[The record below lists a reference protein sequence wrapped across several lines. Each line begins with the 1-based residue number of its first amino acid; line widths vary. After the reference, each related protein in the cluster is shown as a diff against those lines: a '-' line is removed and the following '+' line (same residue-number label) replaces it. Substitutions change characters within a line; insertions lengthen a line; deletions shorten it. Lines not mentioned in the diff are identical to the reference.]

1 MPLSSTF
8 KKQFKHLCVLG
19 EKINTYAGQIM
30 AMPVAGD
37 GVDTVPVLNLIGKLQ
52 VNWLTAATAT
62 PELAKIYRQ
71 SIKLMPSGNL
81 PTIDLDPESVDEE
94 QAGYLFGVVFYAL
107 MLWDAAE
114 RAVASS
120 RTFKKSA
127 LPLESRTLGHY
138 AQQQILQFH
147 STLMGQRE
155 TYQQQEIQKS
165 LDALLEQEVKLTQN
179 AKSEFSHSEQP
190 EGENRVPKCD
200 SNSEL
205 LGSSVRGNDL
215 YLQAIQQS
223 IEALLAQGHTLNKNT
238 KPEFSV
244 AELWE
249 GDTKQLAHD
258 MDVELLDV
266 SAWAYDQSV
275 RANPRFITI
284 AADFDGDAHR
294 RAGLTEKLK
303 RFVAATVVSNDP
315 DRFQTLWKATIGSAA
330 SSLKWHPPHRPGNPI
345 PETPPDSPV
354 VRRAIRVLRMVHELH
369 KAGYQRLR
377 VLPYSNDSGTAWRAE
392 ITYVD
397 NVGDDGFSTIDH
409 DPDEAG
415 KVARYSTAQG
425 NQFFGWVDAASAD
438 ARELARLFLTRFPH
452 LCNLGQGLDWAYA
465 GWLVDVIGWAEQSA
479 DESGLICLL
488 SPGEVNP
495 EHLRR
500 WQPPPPIRL

>member
-8 KKQFKHLCVLG
+8 KKQFKHLCALG

-71 SIKLMPSGNL
+71 SIKLMPGGNL

-120 RTFKKSA
+120 RTLEKSA
-127 LPLESRTLGHY
+127 LPPESRTLGHY

-155 TYQQQEIQKS
+155 KYQQQEIQKS

-179 AKSEFSHSEQP
+179 AKP
-190 EGENRVPKCD
+190 
-200 SNSEL
+200 
-205 LGSSVRGNDL
+205 
-215 YLQAIQQS
+215 A
-223 IEALLAQGHTLNKNT
+223 
-238 KPEFSV
+238 FSV
-244 AELWE
+244 ADLWE
-249 GDTKQLAHD
+249 GDTKKLAHD

-266 SAWAYDQSV
+266 SAWAYDQSL

-294 RAGLTEKLK
+294 RAGLTEELK

-330 SSLKWHPPHRPGNPI
+330 SSLKWRPPHRVGNPI
-345 PETPPDSPV
+345 PESPPSSPL

-369 KAGYQRLR
+369 KAGFQRLR

-425 NQFFGWVDAASAD
+425 NQYFGWVDAASAD

>member
-8 KKQFKHLCVLG
+8 KKQFKHLCALG

-71 SIKLMPSGNL
+71 SIKVMPSGKL

-120 RTFKKSA
+120 RTIEKTAHS
-127 LPLESRTLGHY
+127 LESRTLGHY
-138 AQQQILQFH
+138 AQQQILQLH
-147 STLMGQRE
+147 CTLMGQRE

-165 LDALLEQEVKLTQN
+165 LEALLEQEFKLTQN

-190 EGENRVPKCD
+190 EGENRVPNCD
-200 SNSEL
+200 TNSEL

-223 IEALLAQGHTLNKNT
+223 IEALLAQGHTLNKNA
-238 KPEFSV
+238 KPAFRV
-244 AELWE
+244 ADLWE
-249 GDTKQLAHD
+249 GDTKKLAHA

-266 SAWAYDQSV
+266 SAWAYDQSL

-294 RAGLTEKLK
+294 RAGLTEELK

-330 SSLKWHPPHRPGNPI
+330 SSLKWRPPHRPGNPI
-345 PETPPDSPV
+345 PEAASSSSL
-354 VRRAIRVLRMVHELH
+354 VRRAIRVLRMVNELH

-377 VLPYSNDSGTAWRAE
+377 VFPHINGSGTAWRAD
-392 ITYVD
+392 ITYVE
-397 NVGDDGFSTIDH
+397 NVRDDGFSPIDH
-409 DPDEAG
+409 ELEGSG

-425 NQFFGWVDAASAD
+425 NQYFGWMDASTAD
-438 ARELARLFLTRFPH
+438 ARELARLFLMRFPH
-452 LCNLGQGLDWAYA
+452 ICNLGQGLDWAYA
-465 GWLVDVIGWAEQSA
+465 GWLVDAIGWAEQCA
-479 DESGLICLL
+479 DESGLLCFW
-488 SPGEVNP
+488 SDSGVDP
-495 EHLRR
+495 EHMRR

>member
-1 MPLSSTF
+1 MKFVPKDNPDPVPMPLSSTF
-8 KKQFKHLCVLG
+8 KKQFKHLCALG

-71 SIKLMPSGNL
+71 SIKVMPSGNL

-114 RAVASS
+114 RAVATS
-120 RTFKKSA
+120 RTFQKSA

-147 STLMGQRE
+147 STLIGQRE

-179 AKSEFSHSEQP
+179 AKP
-190 EGENRVPKCD
+190 
-200 SNSEL
+200 
-205 LGSSVRGNDL
+205 
-215 YLQAIQQS
+215 A
-223 IEALLAQGHTLNKNT
+223 
-238 KPEFSV
+238 FSV
-244 AELWE
+244 ADLWE
-249 GDTKQLAHD
+249 GDTKKLAHD

-266 SAWAYDQSV
+266 SAWAYDQSL

-294 RAGLTEKLK
+294 RAGLTEELK

-330 SSLKWHPPHRPGNPI
+330 SSLKWRPPHRVGNPI
-345 PETPPDSPV
+345 PESPPSSPL

-369 KAGYQRLR
+369 KAGFQRLR

-409 DPDEAG
+409 DPDQAG

-425 NQFFGWVDAASAD
+425 NQYFGWVDVASAD

>member
-1 MPLSSTF
+1 MPFSSTF
-8 KKQFKHLCVLG
+8 KKQFKHLCALG

-37 GVDTVPVLNLIGKLQ
+37 GVDIVPVLNLIGKLQ
-52 VNWLTAATAT
+52 VNWLTAATAS

-71 SIKLMPSGNL
+71 SIKVMPSGKL
-81 PTIDLDPESVDEE
+81 PIIDLDSESIDEE

-120 RTFKKSA
+120 RTFEKTAHS
-127 LPLESRTLGHY
+127 LESRTLGHY

-147 STLMGQRE
+147 STLMGQRD

-179 AKSEFSHSEQP
+179 AKPAF
-190 EGENRVPKCD
+190 N
-200 SNSEL
+200 
-205 LGSSVRGNDL
+205 
-215 YLQAIQQS
+215 
-223 IEALLAQGHTLNKNT
+223 
-238 KPEFSV
+238 V
-244 AELWE
+244 ADLWE
-249 GDTKQLAHD
+249 GDTKKLAHD

-266 SAWAYDQSV
+266 SACAYDQSL

-294 RAGLTEKLK
+294 RAGLTEELK

-330 SSLKWHPPHRPGNPI
+330 SSLKWRPPHRVGNPI
-345 PETPPDSPV
+345 PESPPSSPL

-369 KAGYQRLR
+369 KAGFQRLR

-409 DPDEAG
+409 DLDDAG

-425 NQFFGWVDAASAD
+425 NQYFGWMDATTAD

-479 DESGLICLL
+479 EESGLICLL

>member
-1 MPLSSTF
+1 MPLPST
-8 KKQFKHLCVLG
+8 FKHLCALG

-37 GVDTVPVLNLIGKLQ
+37 GVDIVPVLNLIGKLQ

-71 SIKLMPSGNL
+71 SIKVMPSGKL

-114 RAVASS
+114 RAVVSS
-120 RTFKKSA
+120 HTVEKTAHS
-127 LPLESRTLGHY
+127 LDSRTLGHY

-147 STLMGQRE
+147 STLMGQRD

-165 LDALLEQEVKLTQN
+165 LDALLEQEVKLTRN
-179 AKSEFSHSEQP
+179 AKPAF
-190 EGENRVPKCD
+190 N
-200 SNSEL
+200 
-205 LGSSVRGNDL
+205 
-215 YLQAIQQS
+215 
-223 IEALLAQGHTLNKNT
+223 
-238 KPEFSV
+238 V
-244 AELWE
+244 ADLWE
-249 GDTKQLAHD
+249 GDTKKLVHD

-266 SAWAYDQSV
+266 SAWAYDQSL

-294 RAGLTEKLK
+294 RAGLTEELK

-330 SSLKWHPPHRPGNPI
+330 SSLKWRPPYRPGNPI
-345 PETPPDSPV
+345 PETASSSSL
-354 VRRAIRVLRMVHELH
+354 VRRAIRVLRMVNELH

-377 VLPYSNDSGTAWRAE
+377 VFPHVNGSGTAWRAD
-392 ITYVD
+392 ITYVE
-397 NVGDDGFSTIDH
+397 NVGDDGFSPIDH
-409 DPDEAG
+409 DLEDSG

-425 NQFFGWVDAASAD
+425 NQYFGWMDASTAD

-452 LCNLGQGLDWAYA
+452 ISNLGQGLDWAYA
-465 GWLVDVIGWAEQSA
+465 GWLVDAIGWAEQCA
-479 DESGLICLL
+479 DESGLL
-488 SPGEVNP
+488 SFWSDHGVDP
-495 EHLRR
+495 EHMRR

>member
-1 MPLSSTF
+1 MPLPSTF
-8 KKQFKHLCVLG
+8 KKQFKHLCALG

-37 GVDTVPVLNLIGKLQ
+37 GGDIVPVLNLIGKLQ

-71 SIKLMPSGNL
+71 SIKVMPNGKL
-81 PTIDLDPESVDEE
+81 PTIDLDPESIDEE

-107 MLWDAAE
+107 MLWEAAE

-120 RTFKKSA
+120 RTFERTAHS
-127 LPLESRTLGHY
+127 LESRHLGHY
-138 AQQQILQFH
+138 SQQQILQFH

-165 LDALLEQEVKLTQN
+165 LNALLEQEVKLTQN
-179 AKSEFSHSEQP
+179 AK
-190 EGENRVPKCD
+190 
-200 SNSEL
+200 
-205 LGSSVRGNDL
+205 
-215 YLQAIQQS
+215 
-223 IEALLAQGHTLNKNT
+223 
-238 KPEFSV
+238 PEFSV
-244 AELWE
+244 ADLWE
-249 GDTKQLAHD
+249 GDTKKLAHD
-258 MDVELLDV
+258 MEVELLDV
-266 SAWAYDQSV
+266 SAWAYDQSL

-294 RAGLTEKLK
+294 RAGLTEQLK
-303 RFVAATVVSNDP
+303 RFVATTVVSNDP

-330 SSLKWHPPHRPGNPI
+330 SSLKWRPPHRVGNPI
-345 PETPPDSPV
+345 PESPPSSPL

-369 KAGYQRLR
+369 KAGFQRLR

-425 NQFFGWVDAASAD
+425 NQYFGWMDAATAD

>member
-8 KKQFKHLCVLG
+8 KKQFKHLCALG

-30 AMPVAGD
+30 AMPVADDGGD
-37 GVDTVPVLNLIGKLQ
+37 IVPVLNLIGKLQ

-71 SIKLMPSGNL
+71 SIKVMPSGNL
-81 PTIDLDPESVDEE
+81 PTIDLDPESIDEE

-114 RAVASS
+114 RAAASS
-120 RTFKKSA
+120 RTVEKSA
-127 LPLESRTLGHY
+127 HSLESRTLGHS

-147 STLMGQRE
+147 STLMGQRDI
-155 TYQQQEIQKS
+155 YQQQEIQKS

-179 AKSEFSHSEQP
+179 AKPAF
-190 EGENRVPKCD
+190 N
-200 SNSEL
+200 
-205 LGSSVRGNDL
+205 
-215 YLQAIQQS
+215 
-223 IEALLAQGHTLNKNT
+223 
-238 KPEFSV
+238 V
-244 AELWE
+244 ADLWE
-249 GDTKQLAHD
+249 GDTKKLAHD

-266 SAWAYDQSV
+266 SAWGYDQSL

-284 AADFDGDAHR
+284 AADFDGEAHL
-294 RAGLTEKLK
+294 RAGLTEELK

-330 SSLKWHPPHRPGNPI
+330 SSLKWRPPHRVGNPI
-345 PETPPDSPV
+345 PESPPGSPL

-369 KAGYQRLR
+369 KAGFQRLR

-397 NVGDDGFSTIDH
+397 NVGDDGFSTIDQ
-409 DPDEAG
+409 DLDDAG

-425 NQFFGWVDAASAD
+425 NQYFGWMDATTAD
-438 ARELARLFLTRFPH
+438 ARELARLFLIRFPH
-452 LCNLGQGLDWAYA
+452 MCNLGQGLDWAYA

-488 SPGEVNP
+488 SPGEVSP

>member
-1 MPLSSTF
+1 MPLPSTF
-8 KKQFKHLCVLG
+8 KKQFKHLCALG

-37 GVDTVPVLNLIGKLQ
+37 GGDIVPVLNLIGKLQ
-52 VNWLTAATAT
+52 VNWLSAATAT

-71 SIKLMPSGNL
+71 SIKVMPNGKL
-81 PTIDLDPESVDEE
+81 PTIDLDPESIDEE
-94 QAGYLFGVVFYAL
+94 RAGYLFGVVFYAL
-107 MLWDAAE
+107 MLWEAAE

-120 RTFKKSA
+120 RTFEKSA
-127 LPLESRTLGHY
+127 LSLESRTLGHY

-179 AKSEFSHSEQP
+179 AKP
-190 EGENRVPKCD
+190 
-200 SNSEL
+200 
-205 LGSSVRGNDL
+205 
-215 YLQAIQQS
+215 A
-223 IEALLAQGHTLNKNT
+223 
-238 KPEFSV
+238 FSV
-244 AELWE
+244 ADLWE
-249 GDTKQLAHD
+249 GDTKKLAHD

-266 SAWAYDQSV
+266 SAWAYDQSL

-294 RAGLTEKLK
+294 RAGLTEELK
-303 RFVAATVVSNDP
+303 RFVAATVVSNVP

-330 SSLKWHPPHRPGNPI
+330 SSLKWRPPHRPGNPI

-425 NQFFGWVDAASAD
+425 NQYFGWVDAASAD

>member
-1 MPLSSTF
+1 MPLPSTF
-8 KKQFKHLCVLG
+8 KKQFKHLCALG

-37 GVDTVPVLNLIGKLQ
+37 GGDIVPVLNLIGKLQ
-52 VNWLTAATAT
+52 VNWLTAATAS

-71 SIKLMPSGNL
+71 SIKVMPSGNL
-81 PTIDLDPESVDEE
+81 PSIDLDPESIDEE

-114 RAVASS
+114 RAAAAS
-120 RTFKKSA
+120 RTFEKTAHS
-127 LPLESRTLGHY
+127 LESRTLGHS

-179 AKSEFSHSEQP
+179 
-190 EGENRVPKCD
+190 
-200 SNSEL
+200 
-205 LGSSVRGNDL
+205 
-215 YLQAIQQS
+215 
-223 IEALLAQGHTLNKNT
+223 T
-238 KPEFSV
+238 KPVFSV
-244 AELWE
+244 ADLSE
-249 GDTKQLAHD
+249 GDAKKLAHD

-266 SAWAYDQSV
+266 SAWAYDQSL

-294 RAGLTEKLK
+294 RAGLTEELK

-330 SSLKWHPPHRPGNPI
+330 SSLKWRPPHRPGNPI
-345 PETPPDSPV
+345 PETLPDSPV

-409 DPDEAG
+409 DLDDAG

-425 NQFFGWVDAASAD
+425 NQYFGWMDATTAD
-438 ARELARLFLTRFPH
+438 ARELARLFLIRFPH
-452 LCNLGQGLDWAYA
+452 MCNLGQGLDWAYA

-488 SPGEVNP
+488 SPGEVSP

>member
-8 KKQFKHLCVLG
+8 KKQFKHLCTLG

-30 AMPVAGD
+30 AMPVADDGGD
-37 GVDTVPVLNLIGKLQ
+37 IVPVLNLIGKLQ

-71 SIKLMPSGNL
+71 SIKVMPSGNL

-120 RTFKKSA
+120 RSFEKTAHS
-127 LPLESRTLGHY
+127 LESRTLGHY

-147 STLMGQRE
+147 STLMGQRD
-155 TYQQQEIQKS
+155 TYQQPEIQKS

-179 AKSEFSHSEQP
+179 AKPAF
-190 EGENRVPKCD
+190 N
-200 SNSEL
+200 
-205 LGSSVRGNDL
+205 
-215 YLQAIQQS
+215 
-223 IEALLAQGHTLNKNT
+223 
-238 KPEFSV
+238 V
-244 AELWE
+244 ADVWE
-249 GDTKQLAHD
+249 GDTKKLAHD

-266 SAWAYDQSV
+266 SAWAYDQSL

-294 RAGLTEKLK
+294 RAGLTEELK

-330 SSLKWHPPHRPGNPI
+330 SSLKWRPPHRVGNQI
-345 PETPPDSPV
+345 PESPPSSPL

-369 KAGYQRLR
+369 KAGFQRLR

-409 DPDEAG
+409 DPDEVG

-425 NQFFGWVDAASAD
+425 NQYFGWMDAATAD
-438 ARELARLFLTRFPH
+438 ARELARLFLKRFPH

-465 GWLVDVIGWAEQSA
+465 GWLVDVIGWAEQSS

-488 SPGEVNP
+488 SPGEVSP

>member
-8 KKQFKHLCVLG
+8 KKQFKHLCALG

-30 AMPVAGD
+30 TMPVAGD
-37 GVDTVPVLNLIGKLQ
+37 GGDIVPVLNLIEKLQ

-71 SIKLMPSGNL
+71 SIKVMPSGNL

-94 QAGYLFGVVFYAL
+94 QAGYLFGVVFYVL

-114 RAVASS
+114 RAVVSS
-120 RTFKKSA
+120 RAFEKSA
-127 LPLESRTLGHY
+127 QSLGSRTLGHS

-165 LDALLEQEVKLTQN
+165 LDALLEQEVKLIQN
-179 AKSEFSHSEQP
+179 A
-190 EGENRVPKCD
+190 
-200 SNSEL
+200 
-205 LGSSVRGNDL
+205 
-215 YLQAIQQS
+215 
-223 IEALLAQGHTLNKNT
+223 

-244 AELWE
+244 ADLWE
-249 GDTKQLAHD
+249 GDTKKLAHD

-266 SAWAYDQSV
+266 SAWAYDQSL

-294 RAGLTEKLK
+294 RAGLTEELK
-303 RFVAATVVSNDP
+303 RFVAATVVSNNP

-330 SSLKWHPPHRPGNPI
+330 SSLKWRPPHRHGNSI
-345 PETPPDSPV
+345 PETPPDSPM

-409 DPDEAG
+409 DLDEAG

-425 NQFFGWVDAASAD
+425 NHYFGWVDATTAD
-438 ARELARLFLTRFPH
+438 ARELARLFLERFPH
-452 LCNLGQGLDWAYA
+452 MCNLGQGLDWAYA